1 MLGLHTRNRP
11 PMLRRALKASLV
23 ALVLGGGGYLWQQA
37 ASARIAERAE
47 QARVNALKMTPAKL
61 QALEREAA
69 IAAAAKAYAEKHEAE
84 KQMEAHR
91 IADERAS
98 IEAKRSFPDDKG

>member
-1 MLGLHTRNRP
+1 MLSRHAMLG
-11 PMLRRALKASLV
+11 RALKASLV
-23 ALVLGGGGYLWQQA
+23 ALVLGGGGHLWQQA

-47 QARVNALKMTPAKL
+47 QARVDALKMTPAKL

-69 IAAAAKAYAEKHEAE
+69 IAAAAKAYAQQHEAD

-91 IADERAS
+91 IADERAR
-98 IEAKRSFPDDKG
+98 IEAKRSFPNDKG